1 MFEQYSYK
9 KKFLALMLV
18 FVMLAITAYKRS
30 FSALFQVIRENKK
43 LVNNITQ
50 LEQKAGNLEKLQ
62 KEVSS
67 LDKIIG
73 KEDMKPEEVQQ
84 QLVNFAT
91 NNANVSISDLQPIHI
106 ADDENYL
113 ISTNQ
118 IDVTGNINE
127 LLQLGYSFEK
137 EFNVSRLTS
146 LNFYTTKKNNKAE
159 QLHLKMIFQNYDNT
173 K

>member
-30 FSALFQVIRENKK
+30 FSALFQVIRENKE

>member
-84 QLVNFAT
+84 QLVIFAT